1 MKKVIVAIDGPAG
14 SGKSTTA
21 KLLAKRLGYIYID
34 TGAMYRAITLYSLRN
49 NLLSEPPRI
58 CDGARNI
65 KLTISIIEGEN
76 KVFINDEDVTDQI
89 RSKEVNDNVSFIST
103 LECVRKELVNKQRVL
118 AENGGVV
125 MEGRDIGTVVFPN
138 AEVKIFLTASLE
150 KRAERRYQEFK
161 SLGRDIPIGDVIK
174 NLRDRDITD
183 STRENSPL
191 KKAEDAF
198 EVDNSEL
205 SIEQQVQ
212 QIRDIILKK
221 IGTIVNE

>member
-76 KVFINDEDVTDQI
+76 KVFINDEDVSDQI

-125 MEGRDIGTVVFPN
+125 MVADFLW
-138 AEVKIFLTASLE
+138 AEFSDLAQS
-150 KRAERRYQEFK
+150 
-161 SLGRDIPIGDVIK
+161 G
-174 NLRDRDITD
+174 
-183 STRENSPL
+183 
-191 KKAEDAF
+191 
-198 EVDNSEL
+198 
-205 SIEQQVQ
+205 
-212 QIRDIILKK
+212 
-221 IGTIVNE
+221 